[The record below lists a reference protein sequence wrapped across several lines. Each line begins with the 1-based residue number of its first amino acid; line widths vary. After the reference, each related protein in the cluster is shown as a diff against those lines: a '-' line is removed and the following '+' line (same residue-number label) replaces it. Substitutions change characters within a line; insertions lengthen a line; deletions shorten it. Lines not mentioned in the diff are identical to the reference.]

1 MPHVMKETHK
11 KLLSGKREHFQGDG
25 LALGRFWW
33 RRKFSDAPFL
43 FEARHRT
50 GQKNPPRPMRLKLR
64 ASPSGIANLG
74 VDKNFQR
81 IVALSHSGRWH
92 ARDFDSD
99 CEIAEK
105 KHHEA

>member
-11 KLLSGKREHFQGDG
+11 KLLSGMREHFQGDG
-25 LALGRFWW
+25 FALGRFWW
-33 RRKFSDAPFL
+33 RRKFSDVPFL

-50 GQKNPPRPMRLKLR
+50 GQKNPPRPMHLKLR

-105 KHHEA
+105 KHHQA